1 MTNWGI
7 ANALLT
13 LQYLPHGRILGTSW
27 VTAKSNSILFET
39 THNLGEKLETIVDR
53 DGNSKPF
60 VIDVILSIT
69 DSR

>member
-27 VTAKSNSILFET
+27 VTVKSNPILFET
-39 THNLGEKLETIVDR
+39 AHNLGEKLETIVDL
-53 DGNSKPF
+53 DGNSKSF
-60 VIDVILSIT
+60 VVDDRL
-69 DSR
+69 

>member
-27 VTAKSNSILFET
+27 VTAKSNSIL
-39 THNLGEKLETIVDR
+39 KI
-53 DGNSKPF
+53 SQK
-60 VIDVILSIT
+60 DVYNQYLAYHQGWGGYKKGVKSYKKSNYII
-69 DSR
+69 

>member
-1 MTNWGI
+1 M

-39 THNLGEKLETIVDR
+39 THNLGEKLETIVDQ
-53 DGNSKPF
+53 DGNSTSP
-60 VIDVILSIT
+60 VIDDILSIT
-69 DSR
+69 DFR